1 MTGFL
6 DNLVQLLVVFPAAA
20 LCYIPMKDKLRF
32 SPLKTAAM
40 LFALLLVSVPLMSF
54 IFSLIPVNSN
64 LLFLSVLVGF
74 LFYFAKTVKVSFIC
88 AANSFFFSCAVMSF
102 LTDLAFF
109 YDAKLHPMSKT
120 DSFSLDAAL
129 FQIIISCIALALLT
143 YPLSKWG
150 SELINNI
157 STPRI
162 WKAFI
167 AFPLF
172 FLGLNIVL
180 IPYNYETLHI
190 NNVLK
195 IYPVLLLVMLALMM
209 MVYILFYHI
218 SVSAEEGEKNKARIR
233 FFEMQE
239 SNYRILKKY
248 MSETEKLRHDF
259 RQTIRTLS
267 GLAEENDLASLKKYI
282 SDYSGSLPER
292 EFESFCENP
301 AVNALLNYY
310 FRLFTGG
317 GVTLKWEISLPEK
330 ISVLEPDLCSL
341 LGNVLENA
349 LNGCRTVKNQ
359 DERRHCLS
367 LALQN
372 DAFIYIVS
380 INSFDGIVNKKDGK
394 YLSNHPSHGIGL
406 SSITMTAEKYHGFA
420 RFSHTENEFT
430 ADIMLNTPPPK
441 I

>member
-1 MTGFL
+1 MSVFI
-6 DNLVQLLVVFPAAA
+6 DNLVQLHVVFPAAV

-32 SPLKTAAM
+32 SPLKTALM
-40 LFALLLVSVPLMSF
+40 LFALLILSIPLMSF

-64 LLFLSVLVGF
+64 FLFLSVLVGF
-74 LFYFAKTVKVSFIC
+74 LFCFKKTVKVSFIC
-88 AANSFFFSCAVMSF
+88 AANAFLFSCAVMSF
-102 LTDLAFF
+102 MMNFAVF
-109 YDAKLHPMSKT
+109 YDANLHPMSKNEN
-120 DSFSLDAAL
+120 FSLGAAL
-129 FQIIISCIALALLT
+129 FQIIISCLAAALLT
-143 YPLSKWG
+143 YPLSRWG

-157 STPRI
+157 SNPRI

-172 FLGLNIVL
+172 FLGVNIVL
-180 IPYNYETLHI
+180 IPYNYETIHTDNLFI
-190 NNVLK
+190 
-195 IYPVLLLVMLALMM
+195 IYPVLLLFMLALMM
-209 MVYILFYHI
+209 MIYILFYHI

-239 SNYRILKKY
+239 SNYLILKKY

-267 GLAEENDLASLKKYI
+267 GLAEENDLESLKKYI

-292 EFESFCENP
+292 DFENFCENP

-310 FRLFTGG
+310 SKLFTGD
-317 GVTLKWEISLPEK
+317 GVALKWEISIPEK

-349 LNGCRTVKNQ
+349 LNGCRTVKNKS
-359 DERRHCLS
+359 ERRHCLS
-367 LALQN
+367 LTLKN
-372 DAFIYIVS
+372 GAFMYIVS
-380 INSFDGIVNKKDGK
+380 INSFDGSVNKKDGK

-406 SSITMTAEKYHGFA
+406 SSITMTAEKYRGTALFH
-420 RFSHTENEFT
+420 HNDNEFC
-430 ADIMLNTPPPK
+430 ADIMLRL
-441 I
+441 